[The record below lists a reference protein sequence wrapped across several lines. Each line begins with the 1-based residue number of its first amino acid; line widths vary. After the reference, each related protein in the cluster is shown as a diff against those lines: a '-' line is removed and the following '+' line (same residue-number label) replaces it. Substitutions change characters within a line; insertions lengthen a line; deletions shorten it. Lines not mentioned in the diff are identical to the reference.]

1 MSDESQNALFALPE
15 PAPTPAV
22 KSGEAYRVLARKYR
36 PLSFADLKG
45 QDALVRTLTN
55 AFAAGRIA
63 HAFILTGVRGVG
75 KTTTARI
82 IAKGLNCVEG
92 PTINPC
98 GKCDACVSITE
109 GRCVDVIEQDAASNR
124 GIDDIRFMTEGCKYA
139 PTSTRYKVFI
149 LDEFHML
156 TTPAFNALLKILEEP
171 PPHVKFILAT
181 TDIHE
186 VPVTILS
193 RCQRFDLRRIEPD
206 VLMELFSKVAAAE
219 NISIDD
225 EALRFLARAA
235 DGSARDGLS
244 LLDRAIALGGTSI
257 LGAQMRDM
265 LGLADR
271 GIVLELLTATITGKP
286 AEALEIVDRLHRD
299 GADALI
305 VLQDLLDSVHQI
317 SRAKVLPA
325 SKLDISLTEAT
336 RERLL
341 TLAGQLPT
349 PVLARAWQVLLK
361 GVQEVQSAAQ
371 PMAALEMLLIRL
383 AHIGSLPTPGD
394 LIKRLEEAPAGSMRG
409 LVSAG
414 SSGGAP
420 VLRAAVG
427 SSYGTAEA
435 VAHPASTPLAQVS
448 SWREAVALAG
458 EAREMQLYA
467 QVYGMVECLSFAPG
481 RAEIFVRQGA
491 QPNVA
496 TRMAQFLSVQTG
508 QRWMVSLANAPGKLT
523 LAEEDEAKASD
534 VLRQAAEHPLVKA
547 VLLAFPGAKL
557 SSVRDKVAEQVES
570 APAAEDSTSDYAPDY
585 LGEYDDF

>member
-1 MSDESQNALFALPE
+1 MSDESQDALFALSELTPP
-15 PAPTPAV
+15 PAP
-22 KSGEAYRVLARKYR
+22 KGGEVYRVLARKYR
-36 PLSFADLKG
+36 PQSFADLKG
-45 QDALVRTLTN
+45 QEALVRTLTN

-92 PTINPC
+92 PTITPC
-98 GKCDACVSITE
+98 GKCDACISITE

-139 PTSTRYKVFI
+139 PTATRYKVFI

-193 RCQRFDLRRIEPD
+193 RCQRFDLRRIEPE
-206 VLMELFSKVAAAE
+206 VLMGLFSDVAKAE
-219 NISIDD
+219 GITVDD
-225 EALRFLARAA
+225 EALRFLSRAA

-244 LLDRAIALGGTSI
+244 LLDRAIALGGENVT
-257 LGAQMRDM
+257 GAQMREM

-286 AEALEIVDRLHRD
+286 AEALDIVSRMHRD

-325 SKLDISLTEAT
+325 AKLDIALTEAT
-336 RERLL
+336 REKLMD
-341 TLAGQLPT
+341 LAAQLPT

-361 GVQEVQSAAQ
+361 GVAEVQSAAQ

-383 AHIGSLPTPGD
+383 AHIGSLPVPGD
-394 LIKRLEEAPAGSMRG
+394 LIKRLEDAPPGSMRG
-409 LVSAG
+409 GVG
-414 SSGGAP
+414 GGISGGAP
-420 VLRAAVG
+420 VIRAAVG
-427 SSYGTAEA
+427 GSGTVEA
-435 VAHPASTPLAQVS
+435 IGHAASVPLAQLG
-448 SWREAVALAG
+448 SWREVANLIS

-467 QVYGMVECLSFAPG
+467 QVYGLLECLSFAPG
-481 RAEIFVRQGA
+481 RIEIFPRPAA
-491 QPNVA
+491 QPNLA
-496 TRMAQFLSVQTG
+496 TRLAQFLSAQTG
-508 QRWMVSLANAPGKLT
+508 QRWMVSLANAPGRAT
-523 LAEEDEAKASD
+523 LAEEDDAKAD
-534 VLRQAAEHPLVKA
+534 NVLRAAAEHPLVKA

-557 SSVRDKVAEQVES
+557 DSVRDRVAEMIDVGSSDDDS
-570 APAAEDSTSDYAPDY
+570 ASAPDY
-585 LGEYDDF
+585 DDEF

>member
-1 MSDESQNALFALPE
+1 MSDDGQNALFALPE
-15 PAPTPAV
+15 PAPAPAA
-22 KSGEAYRVLARKYR
+22 KGGEVYRVLARKYR

-45 QDALVRTLTN
+45 QEALVRTLTN

-82 IAKGLNCVEG
+82 IAKGLNCVTG
-92 PTINPC
+92 PTVTPC
-98 GKCDACVSITE
+98 GTCDACISITE

-139 PTSTRYKVFI
+139 PTATRYKVFI

-206 VLMELFSKVAAAE
+206 VLMELYGAVAKAE
-219 NISIDD
+219 GISIDD

-244 LLDRAIALGGTSI
+244 LLDRAMALGGTTI
-257 LGAQMRDM
+257 TGQQMRDM

-286 AEALEIVDRLHRD
+286 SEALEIAGRLHRD

-305 VLQDLLDSVHQI
+305 VLQDMLDSVHQI

-325 SKLDISLTEAT
+325 GKLDISLTEAT
-336 RERLL
+336 REKLL
-341 TLAGQLPT
+341 ALAAQLST

-361 GVQEVQSAAQ
+361 GVAEVQSAAQ
-371 PMAALEMLLIRL
+371 PMAALEMLIIRL
-383 AHIGSLPTPGD
+383 AHIGALPVPGD
-394 LIKRLEEAPAGSMRG
+394 LVKRLEDAPPGSMRG
-409 LVSAG
+409 L
-414 SSGGAP
+414 SGAMGGTGGGTS
-420 VLRAAVG
+420 LRRAAVG
-427 SSYGTAEA
+427 AADSVTEA
-435 VAHPASTPLAQVS
+435 IAHPAAQPLAQLQN
-448 SWREAVALAG
+448 WREVATLVS

-467 QVYGMVECLSFAPG
+467 QLYGMVECLAFAPG
-481 RAEIFVRQGA
+481 RVEIFPRPGA
-491 QPNVA
+491 QPNLA
-496 TRMAQFLSVQTG
+496 PRLAQFLSAQTG
-508 QRWMVSLANAPGKLT
+508 QRWMVSLATASGRST
-523 LAEEDEAKASD
+523 LAEEDEVQAND

-547 VLLAFPGAKL
+547 VLLAFPGTKL
-557 SSVRDKVAEQVES
+557 DAVRDRVAELI
-570 APAAEDSTSDYAPDY
+570 DSTPAGEETVLPQADE
-585 LGEYDDF
+585 EYDEF

>member
-1 MSDESQNALFALPE
+1 MSDDTQSALFALPE
-15 PAPTPAV
+15 PAPAPAA
-22 KSGEAYRVLARKYR
+22 KGGEVYRVLARKYR

-45 QDALVRTLTN
+45 QEALVRTLTN

-92 PTINPC
+92 PTITPC
-98 GKCDACVSITE
+98 GKCDACISITE

-139 PTSTRYKVFI
+139 PTATRYKVFI

-193 RCQRFDLRRIEPD
+193 RCQRFDLRRIEPE
-206 VLMELFSKVAAAE
+206 VLMELYGAVAKAE
-219 NISIDD
+219 GISIDD

-244 LLDRAIALGGTSI
+244 LLDRAMALGGGTI
-257 LGAQMRDM
+257 TGQQMRDM

-286 AEALEIVDRLHRD
+286 SEALEIAGRLHRD

-305 VLQDLLDSVHQI
+305 VLQDMLDSVHQI

-325 SKLDISLTEAT
+325 GKLDISLTEAT

-341 TLAGQLPT
+341 ALAAQLPT

-361 GVQEVQSAAQ
+361 GVAEVQAAAQ
-371 PMAALEMLLIRL
+371 PMAALEMLIIRL
-383 AHIGSLPTPGD
+383 AHIGSLPVPGD
-394 LIKRLEEAPAGSMRG
+394 LVKRLEEAPPGSMRG
-409 LVSAG
+409 LSGAG
-414 SSGGAP
+414 SSGGGTSMR
-420 VLRAAVG
+420 RAVVG
-427 SSYGTAEA
+427 ATEGITEA
-435 VAHPASTPLAQVS
+435 IAHPAAQPLAQLH
-448 SWREAVALAG
+448 SWREVAALVS

-467 QVYGMVECLSFAPG
+467 QLYGMVECLTFAPG
-481 RAEIFVRQGA
+481 RVEIFPRPGA
-491 QPNVA
+491 QPNLA
-496 TRMAQFLSVQTG
+496 PRLAQFLSARTG
-508 QRWMVSLANAPGKLT
+508 QRWMVSLATAPGRST
-523 LAEEDEAKASD
+523 LAEEDEVQAND

-547 VLLAFPGAKL
+547 VLLAFPGARL
-557 SSVRDKVAEQVES
+557 DAVRDR
-570 APAAEDSTSDYAPDY
+570 AAELAEAAPSEEEATLVAPD
-585 LGEYDDF
+585 DFDEF